1 MRNSIFAIALLV
13 LTFACGSVWA
23 ADPVTT
29 TYNWTGFYVGLNTG
43 LSFDNSSYTLSP
55 SGTFATDHFY
65 TPTNNLR
72 TDSGSFDG
80 SGFMFGGQI
89 GYNYQRGC
97 FVYGIETDFDV
108 NGMNDANSVY
118 RRLPSPL
125 FGRFVHNVTEDVGFL
140 GTLRGRFGYTPADRF
155 LIYGTGGLAY
165 GDVSSNSNV
174 LFTRAGDSYG
184 GSTSGLQAGWTLGA
198 GMEYAFTKN
207 LSVKLEYLYV
217 DLGSKSYVSGGQLSA
232 SPGFT
237 YTTDLDTS
245 MHVIRLGLNLRCF

>member
-1 MRNSIFAIALLV
+1 MRNSVFAIALLA
-13 LTFACGSVWA
+13 LTLACGSVWA

-43 LSFDNSSYTLSP
+43 LSFDNSDNTLSP
-55 SGTFATDHFY
+55 SGGFSTNPFLA
-65 TPTNNLR
+65 PTNHLR

-80 SGFMFGGQI
+80 SGFMFGGQL

-108 NGMNDANSVY
+108 NGMNDANSVS
-118 RRLPSPL
+118 RRLAAPL
-125 FGRFVHNVTEDVGFL
+125 VGGFSHNVTEDVGFL
-140 GTLRGRFGYTPADRF
+140 GTFRGRFGYTPADRL

-165 GDVSSNSNV
+165 GDISSNSGV
-174 LFTRAGDSYG
+174 RFTSGQESYG

-198 GMEYAFTKN
+198 GAEYAFTKN
-207 LSVKLEYLYV
+207 LSVKLEYLYI
-217 DLGSKSYVSGGQLSA
+217 DLGSKSYISSAQPLTGNLS
-232 SPGFT
+232 

-245 MHVIRLGLNLRCF
+245 MHVIRLGLNLKCF